1 MADYIAQTRSN
12 YFRVR
17 NVRHFRQFCTRYSLT
32 VVRTDEDGK
41 YRYGFL
47 LDGPLPTGRT
57 DVKGEWIETD
67 FLGELSR
74 LLAHRE
80 IAVVMEVGSE
90 KMRYLVG
97 YAAAV
102 NASGERVQIS
112 LSDIYRRCQETFG
125 VQPTLVE
132 Y

>member
-17 NVRHFRQFCTRYSLT
+17 NARNFRRFCARYNLQ
-32 VVRTDEDGK
+32 VVRTDEDEQL
-41 YRYGFL
+41 RYGFL
-47 LDGPLPTGRT
+47 SYEPIPTGRT
-57 DVKGEWIETD
+57 DTKGEWIETD
-67 FLGELSR
+67 FLQELSR
-74 LLAHRE
+74 HLVRGEVA
-80 IAVVMEVGSE
+80 IVMEIGSE

-102 NASGERVQIS
+102 DARGRRIQIA
-112 LSDIYRRCQETFG
+112 LSDIYRRCEETFG
-125 VQPTLVE
+125 IKPTLVE

>member
-17 NVRHFRQFCTRYSLT
+17 NVRNFRQLCARYGLT
-32 VVRTDEDGK
+32 VVRTDEKGK
-41 YRYGFL
+41 YQYGFL
-47 LDGPLPTGRT
+47 VDGPLPTGRM
-57 DVKGEWIETD
+57 DGKGEWIETD

-74 LLAHRE
+74 LLAPRE
-80 IAVVMEVGSE
+80 IAVVMEVGNE

-102 NASGERVQIS
+102 NATGERIKIS

-125 VQPTLVE
+125 IQPTLVE

>member
-1 MADYIAQTRSN
+1 VRS
-12 YFRVR
+12 FRR
-17 NVRHFRQFCTRYSLT
+17 FCARYDLT
-32 VVRTDEDGK
+32 VVRTGEDK
-41 YRYGFL
+41 PDRYGFL
-47 LDGPLPTGRT
+47 LDGPLPTGRI
-57 DVKGEWIETD
+57 DSRGEWIETD

-74 LLAHRE
+74 LLAPRE
-80 IAVVMEVGSE
+80 VAVVMEVGSE

-102 NASGERVQIS
+102 NARGQRIQIA

-125 VQPTLVE
+125 IEPTLAE